1 MEAHARSVPG
11 WRNVM
16 VSLVIGWGMEESVF
30 TGADQKVPFCFPKL
44 LSEQRHREEE
54 ASRSNIPQE
63 SYLNEMRRL
72 LYLRIYSQEQT
83 PRSCFPSFHP
93 KLLLELNSSHFWH
106 ASHLSGYY
114 VTVFY

>member
-1 MEAHARSVPG
+1 MA
-11 WRNVM
+11 
-16 VSLVIGWGMEESVF
+16 SLVIGWGMEESVF

-54 ASRSNIPQE
+54 PSRANIPQE
-63 SYLNEMRRL
+63 RCLNEMRRL
-72 LYLRIYSQEQT
+72 LCPRIYGQEQT
-83 PRSCFPSFHP
+83 PGSCFPSF
-93 KLLLELNSSHFWH
+93 LLQVLQELSSSPFWH

>member
-1 MEAHARSVPG
+1 
-11 WRNVM
+11 M

-44 LSEQRHREEE
+44 LSEQRHREAE
-54 ASRSNIPQE
+54 ASRSNIPRE

-72 LYLRIYSQEQT
+72 RYPRIYSQEPT
-83 PRSCFPSFHP
+83 PRSCVLSFLP
-93 KLLLELNSSHFWH
+93 QLLLELNSSPFWH